1 MFNSADRAN
10 NEVEVMT
17 DVEGTGMV
25 TIIGTVTKKFANSV
39 NVVANN
45 MPETNLDISE
55 AKVYVYDAS
64 KTEKSQVK
72 VADSSYITKYDDAQP
87 EKVFIR
93 MYKGVVTEVVVI
105 SEV

>member
-1 MFNSADRAN
+1 
-10 NEVEVMT
+10 MT

-45 MPETNLDISE
+45 MPE
-55 AKVYVYDAS
+55 
-64 KTEKSQVK
+64 
-72 VADSSYITKYDDAQP
+72 
-87 EKVFIR
+87 KVFIR